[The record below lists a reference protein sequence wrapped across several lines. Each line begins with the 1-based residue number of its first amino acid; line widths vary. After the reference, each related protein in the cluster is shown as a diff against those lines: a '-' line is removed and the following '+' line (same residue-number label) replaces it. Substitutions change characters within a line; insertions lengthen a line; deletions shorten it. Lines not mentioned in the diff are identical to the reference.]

1 MAGAGFIRKYTY
13 FPATEE
19 IAAIEGVVIV
29 DQRSPGPIRG
39 ASYGVVAVVGEC
51 TDMSKCC
58 TVNTSGEVVSKFDIQ
73 EVYGGSDLLDKIGP
87 FDRYLGK
94 FGAEMGNLFVELRN
108 KRFSRLVVVPVDLV
122 RQGSGTQYGI
132 RIWRQLPTNTSAT
145 STTPIVAVVPAR
157 VWAGTQFYNGSNYLK
172 LAQSVDFTGSSPKS
186 SGVDG
191 TTVTSGLPA
200 ATVTIT
206 RAAGSF
212 VSDGVV
218 EGDAVVP
225 GSLNAAALSQNLLC
239 AGAGTLRVVSVN
251 ANGLEITVQKQNGT
265 NFTTSD
271 WEAGS
276 ALAYRVHKGSDAD
289 SGPLNQFSEA
299 AGYTV
304 LARPTVAT
312 ISSGSALT
320 PSPAPTAASGTYWNE
335 LSGLAGY
342 THPSGALTYDADLH
356 AANPSTTSDMRARY
370 LEAINA
376 LLNDAYPMNEVS
388 IVTAARKD
396 PTIQSYL
403 YNHVLTSTSRGMSRC
418 AIVSPTLTTQ
428 TIAAVLASAAPGV
441 GGTGGAVRN
450 ERVWYSWPGCR
461 TFIPEAVGYSIANAD
476 GTSDDEGILDV
487 TMDTWLACLLSN
499 LQPELNPGQASDP
512 VPQIFAPII
521 GYQRG
526 APSPDMESYKLFK
539 QYGVAAL
546 RMDRVVGPIIQS
558 GVTTS
563 LTSGETTIN
572 RRRMADFIQDTMA
585 ARGNQLNKRLLR
597 ESLKDAILS
606 EFDAFLGDLL
616 SENNPEAQRIHSY
629 SLDDKTLNT
638 PALQARG
645 IHVVKTKVRMLS
657 TLDDLV
663 LATEIGQDTVT
674 TSVV

>member
-1 MAGAGFIRKYTY
+1 MAGAGFIRKYSY
-13 FPATEE
+13 FPGTEE
-19 IAAIEGVVIV
+19 ITAIEGVVVV
-29 DQRSPGPIRG
+29 DQRSPGPISG
-39 ASYGVVAVVGEC
+39 ASYGVVAVIGEC
-51 TDMSKCC
+51 TDMSRCC

-73 EVYGGSDLLDKIGP
+73 EVYGGSDLLEKIGP

-94 FGAEMGNLFVELRN
+94 FGAEMGNLFVEVRN

-132 RIWRQLPTNTSAT
+132 RIWRHLPTNTSAT
-145 STTPIVAVVPAR
+145 SLMPIVAVTPTRVP
-157 VWAGTQFYNGSNYLK
+157 AGTQFYNSSNFVK
-172 LAQSVDFTGSSPKS
+172 LAQAVDFTGSTPKS

-200 ATVTIT
+200 ASVTIT
-206 RAAGSF
+206 RATGSF

-218 EGDAVVP
+218 EGDAVVA
-225 GSLNAAALSQNLLC
+225 GSLNAAAASQNLLC
-239 AGAGTLRVVSVN
+239 AGGGTLRVVSVN
-251 ANGLEITVQKQNGT
+251 ANGLEITVQKQNAA

-276 ALAYRVHKGSDAD
+276 ALAYRVHRGSDAD

-304 LARPTVAT
+304 LARPTVGT
-312 ISSGSALT
+312 VSSGSALT
-320 PSPAPTAASGTYWNE
+320 ASPAPTAASGTYWSE

-356 AANPSTTSDMRARY
+356 AANPSTTADIRARY

-376 LLNDAYPMNEVS
+376 LLNDDYPMNEVS
-388 IVTAARKD
+388 IITAARKD
-396 PTIQSYL
+396 STIQSYL

-418 AIVSPTLTTQ
+418 TIVSPTLTTQ
-428 TIAAVLASAAPGV
+428 TMAAVLASSAPGV
-441 GGTGGAVRN
+441 GGTGGAVRHD
-450 ERVWYSWPGCR
+450 RVWYSWPGCR

-476 GTSDDEGILDV
+476 GTSDDEGIIDV

-499 LQPELNPGQASDP
+499 LQPEYNPGQASDP
-512 VPQIFAPII
+512 VPQIFAPIM

-526 APSPDMESYKLFK
+526 APNLDMDVYKLLR

-546 RMDRVVGPIIQS
+546 RMDRTAGPIIQS

-563 LTSGETTIN
+563 LTTGEKNIN
-572 RRRMADFIQDTMA
+572 RRRMADFIQDTLA
-585 ARGNQLNKRLLR
+585 ERGNQLSKRLLR
-597 ESLKDAILS
+597 ESLKDSILS
-606 EFDAFLGDLL
+606 EFDAFLADLL

-629 SLDDKTLNT
+629 SLDDKSLNT
-638 PALQARG
+638 PAKEALG
-645 IHVVKTKVRMLS
+645 IHVVKTKVRMLA
-657 TLDDLV
+657 TLDNLV
-663 LATEIGQDTVT
+663 LATEIGPETVT